1 MGARLGMAAE
11 PEDTDDQPAPEPG
24 ERPVVRKRAGRD
36 PFRDLVIPVAAIT
49 AVVVS
54 IVLVQLIRGRESTP
68 SAGPVFAPG
77 SYSPIELGSSG
88 GGKPTLGERA
98 PGFQLLD
105 VDGAVIRLEDF
116 RGRPVLV
123 NFWATWCGP
132 CKSAMRALDDLA
144 TRSAGRVRVVGLSV
158 DDEPDAIAEF
168 ARSLQLR
175 FPIAW
180 DRGLVTANRYRPATM
195 PSTFVI
201 DARGVVRHELHG
213 WHEGDV
219 AILEGVISDLAH

>member
-1 MGARLGMAAE
+1 MMMRSGYAMGWGIVALLAAACTG
-11 PEDTDDQPAPEPG
+11 EDGVPAAHTAPLPPPLPIAVDPSRQPGQTDGSGASSPLRGHVAPPIE
-24 ERPVVRKRAGRD
+24 GRSPSGTD
-36 PFRDLVIPVAAIT
+36 T
-49 AVVVS
+49 VS
-54 IVLVQLIRGRESTP
+54 FATTGDVLVLH
-68 SAGPVFAPG
+68 
-77 SYSPIELGSSG
+77 
-88 GGKPTLGERA
+88 
-98 PGFQLLD
+98 
-105 VDGAVIRLEDF
+105 
-116 RGRPVLV
+116 
-123 NFWATWCGP
+123 FWATWCGP

>member
-1 MGARLGMAAE
+1 MMLRFGDRVRSVVIAFLAAACTG
-11 PEDTDDQPAPEPG
+11 EDG
-24 ERPVVRKRAGRD
+24 V
-36 PFRDLVIPVAAIT
+36 PVART
-49 AVVVS
+49 APLPPPLP
-54 IVLVQLIRGRESTP
+54 IAAESTP
-68 SAGPVFAPG
+68 QPGQTDGSGASSPLLGHAAPPIDGRSASGTSAVWFATTG
-77 SYSPIELGSSG
+77 
-88 GGKPTLGERA
+88 
-98 PGFQLLD
+98 D
-105 VDGAVIRLEDF
+105 
-116 RGRPVLV
+116 VLV
-123 NFWATWCGP
+123 LHFWATWCGP